1 MIKELTQDLINKV
14 IAVPA
19 FENRVGTN
27 VGGTLADPSMAD
39 APVPFAWIVYG
50 GSTPEGE
57 LGRPCMEVLY
67 LFNVNVIIK
76 YGNDQADLLN
86 NQFPI
91 LEAVQQAVAGTE
103 GPQASARTE
112 NWQYLGDNLEAV
124 LENRMIYTMR
134 FAIIGYQKTS

>member
-27 VGGTLADPSMAD
+27 VGGTSADPSMVT

-50 GSTPEGE
+50 GSSPVGE
-57 LGRPCMEVLY
+57 LGRPAREVLY

-91 LEAVQQAVAGTE
+91 LEAVQQAVAGT
-103 GPQASARTE
+103 QALSNSE

-124 LENRMIYTMR
+124 MENRMVYTMR
-134 FAIIGYQKTS
+134 FAILGYQKTS

>member
-27 VGGTLADPSMAD
+27 VGGTSADPSLVN
-39 APVPFAWIVYG
+39 APIPFAWIVYG
-50 GSTPEGE
+50 GSSPG
-57 LGRPCMEVLY
+57 GDVGQGHREVLY

-91 LEAVQQAVAGTE
+91 LEAVQQAVAGT
-103 GPQASARTE
+103 QALSNSE

-124 LENRMIYTMR
+124 MENRMVYTMR

>member
-57 LGRPCMEVLY
+57 TGQQYREVLY

-91 LEAVQQAVAGTE
+91 LEQVQQAVAGTK
-103 GPQASARTE
+103 ALSNSD